1 MSTQNTIA
9 FSWVS
14 FAYFLLLCTMQ
25 LFNLPNILTLINLLA
40 GCGALIAL
48 FNYQADKVI
57 YFTGIS
63 LIADFFDGM
72 AARALKINSPIGK
85 ELDSLADV
93 VSFGMVPGAALYF
106 ILNNSFRA
114 NATADTSDLQPIL
127 FAFPAFLFVL
137 FAALRLAKFNVDER
151 QTQGFIGL
159 ATPAATIF
167 VIGLLEIYLHNSF
180 GWTETVSQPFFLYSC
195 IAFLCYAM
203 ICELPMFSFKLK
215 NIHFAENKTQF
226 AFLAISAVFL
236 VLFRTAAFPLI
247 ILLYIFASFIVNRI
261 SKK

>member
-1 MSTQNTIA
+1 
-9 FSWVS
+9 
-14 FAYFLLLCTMQ
+14 MQ

-40 GCGALIAL
+40 GCGALVAL

-63 LIADFFDGM
+63 LIADFFDGI
-72 AARALKINSPIGK
+72 AARGLKINSPIGK

-93 VSFGMVPGAALYF
+93 VSFGVVPSGVFYF
-106 ILNNSFRA
+106 MLNNSFRA
-114 NATADTSDLQPIL
+114 SSTADTSDLQPIL
-127 FAFPAFLFVL
+127 WAFPAFLFAL

-180 GWTETVSQPFFLYSC
+180 GWTKTVAQPFFLYSC

-203 ICELPMFSFKLK
+203 ICELPMFSFKF
-215 NIHFAENKTQF
+215 NNFSWQENKAPF
-226 AFLAISAVFL
+226 VFLGISAVLL
-236 VLFRTAAFPLI
+236 VFFHLAAFPLI